1 MTVNRTR
8 VALGVA
14 VLLAGSALYAPS
26 ATSGVPAR
34 GGSHHAHSGDHAH
47 QHSHPH
53 PQPPD
58 STESGQVVLDWE
70 RVAFATVYPVTPVPV
85 GVPLLGY
92 TSTAMYDAMRA
103 SSWRHDSSET
113 AAVAQAAHDVLVHHV
128 PAAASSLDTSLAT
141 SLAGVPDGSAQ
152 DRGVWIGKKV
162 AARLIEERADDG
174 YLDTSIHYTLPT
186 GIGVWQPTP
195 PATDMLGAWIG
206 SMDPL
211 VVKRLARVDGPDRL
225 TSDDYTTDYN
235 EVKLLGGTGSTMRS
249 QAQSDT
255 AVFFNSNSATM
266 VGDALVRY
274 LETHPETIAE
284 TASLFATIHGAM
296 TDSLIRCWQ
305 LKRDV
310 GFWRPFQAIAG
321 AADDGNPDTAPEPG
335 WTPFQPTPPY
345 SDYVSG
351 HGCVTS
357 PAVEV
362 IRTRLGET
370 TPLELRSSNF
380 PTAPR
385 TYATLTQLEH
395 DALNARIWSGLH
407 FRDAMSD
414 AYAIGHRTA
423 RVVMQRLD

>member
-1 MTVNRTR
+1 
-8 VALGVA
+8 
-14 VLLAGSALYAPS
+14 
-26 ATSGVPAR
+26 
-34 GGSHHAHSGDHAH
+34 
-47 QHSHPH
+47 
-53 PQPPD
+53 
-58 STESGQVVLDWE
+58 
-70 RVAFATVYPVTPVPV
+70 
-85 GVPLLGY
+85 
-92 TSTAMYDAMRA
+92 
-103 SSWRHDSSET
+103 
-113 AAVAQAAHDVLVHHV
+113 
-128 PAAASSLDTSLAT
+128 
-141 SLAGVPDGSAQ
+141 
-152 DRGVWIGKKV
+152 VWIGQKV
-162 AARLIEERADDG
+162 AAHLIEERADDG
-174 YLDTSIHYTLPT
+174 YLDTSIHYTRPP

-195 PATDMLGAWIG
+195 PATDMLAAWIG

-211 VVKRLARVDGPDRL
+211 VVKRLAKVDGPDAL

-235 EVKLLGGTGSTMRS
+235 EVKLLGGTGSTVRS

-274 LETHPETIAE
+274 LQAHPTSITE
-284 TASLFATIHGAM
+284 TAWLFAAIHGSM
-296 TDSLIRCWQ
+296 TDSLIKCWQ

-321 AADDGNPDTAPEPG
+321 AADDGNPDTAPEAG
-335 WTPFQPTPPY
+335 WAPFLPSPNY

-351 HGCVTS
+351 HGCLTS

-362 IRTRLGET
+362 IREKLGET
-370 TPLELRSSNF
+370 TPLELRSSTL
-380 PTAPR
+380 PTPR

-423 RVVMQRLD
+423 RAVMQRLD

>member
-1 MTVNRTR
+1 MLRLRTR
-8 VALGVA
+8 V
-14 VLLAGSALYAPS
+14 VLASTLLVAGSALLPAA
-26 ATSGVPAR
+26 ATSGATR
-34 GGSHHAHSGDHAH
+34 GGSHHHGHH
-47 QHSHPH
+47 H
-53 PQPPD
+53 PQPPP

-70 RVAFATVYPVTPVPV
+70 RVAFATIYPATPIPV

-92 TSTAMYDAMRA
+92 TSTAMYDAVRA
-103 SSWRHDSSET
+103 SSSRHDSSET
-113 AAVAQAAHDVLVHHV
+113 AAVAQAAHDVLVHYV
-128 PAAASSLDTSLAT
+128 PAAAASLGTSLTTSLD
-141 SLAGVPDGSAQ
+141 GVPDGSAE
-152 DRGVWIGKKV
+152 DRGVWIGTKV

-174 YLDTSIHYTLPT
+174 YLDTSIHYTLPP

-195 PATDMLGAWIG
+195 PATDMLAAWIG

-211 VVKRLARVDGPDRL
+211 VVRKPARVDGPDSL
-225 TSDDYTTDYN
+225 TSDDYTTDFN
-235 EVKLLGGTGSTMRS
+235 EVKLLGGAGSTVRS

-255 AVFFNSNSATM
+255 ALFFNSNSATM

-274 LETHPETIAE
+274 LETHPSSISE
-284 TASLFATIHGAM
+284 TAWLFAAIHGAM
-296 TDSLIRCWQ
+296 TDSLITCWR

-335 WTPFQPTPPY
+335 WAPFLPNPPY

-351 HGCVTS
+351 HGCLTG

-362 IRTRLGET
+362 IRQELGET

-380 PTAPR
+380 PGAPR
-385 TYATLTQLEH
+385 TYPSLTQLEH
-395 DALNARIWSGLH
+395 DALHARIWGGFH

-423 RVVMQRLD
+423 RAVMHRLD

>member
-1 MTVNRTR
+1 MNRLRTR
-8 VALGVA
+8 VALA
-14 VLLAGSALYAPS
+14 SALLVAGSALLPAA
-26 ATSGVPAR
+26 ATSGATG
-34 GGSHHAHSGDHAH
+34 GGSHHHSG
-47 QHSHPH
+47 HPGRHH
-53 PQPPD
+53 PQPPA

-70 RVAFATVYPVTPVPV
+70 RVAFATIYPATPIPV

-103 SSWRHDSSET
+103 SSSRHGSSET
-113 AAVAQAAHDVLVHHV
+113 AAVAQAAHDVLAHYV
-128 PAAASSLDTSLAT
+128 PAASSSLATSLAT
-141 SLAGVPDGSAQ
+141 SLAAVPDGSAE

-162 AARLIEERADDG
+162 AARLIEERTGDG
-174 YLDTSIHYTLPT
+174 YLDTTIHYTLPPGT
-186 GIGVWQPTP
+186 GVWQPTP
-195 PATDMLGAWIG
+195 PATDMLAAWIG

-211 VVKRLARVDGPDRL
+211 VVKRLARVDGPDAL
-225 TSDDYTTDYN
+225 TSDDYATDYD
-235 EVKLLGGTGSTMRS
+235 EVRLLGGLGSTVRS

-266 VGDALVRY
+266 VGDALVRH
-274 LETHPETIAE
+274 LEAHPVSVSE
-284 TASLFATIHGAM
+284 TARLFAAMHGAM

-321 AADDGNPDTAPEPG
+321 AAGDGNPDTAPEPG
-335 WTPFQPTPPY
+335 WAPMLSNPPY

-351 HGCVTS
+351 HGCLTA

-362 IRTRLGET
+362 VRQSLGET
-370 TPLELRSSNF
+370 TPLELRSSTF
-380 PTAPR
+380 PGAPR
-385 TYATLTQLEH
+385 TYPTLTHLEH
-395 DALNARIWSGLH
+395 DALNARIWGGLH

-423 RVVMQRLD
+423 RAVMQRLD